1 MPRLPRSFH
10 AYFLYFLLLST
21 IAGLAL
27 AADTKEPKK
36 DAPYSPFV
44 QKSSKEG
51 EDAIKRFQYDK
62 SLKVELWAAEP
73 MLANPVC
80 FAFDGKGRC
89 YVAETFRHSAGATDN
104 RGKPWLDDDL
114 ASRTVEERVEMFK
127 KHAGKNFIR
136 DYETEHD
143 RVRLLEDTTGSGK
156 ADKATVFRDDFGGAA
171 DGIGAGLLAR
181 NGDVYFTCIPGLFK
195 LKDTKGTGQA
205 DVKETLSTGYGV
217 HVAFI
222 GHDLHGLRMG
232 PDGKLYFSIGDRG
245 FNVKSKEGKH
255 LFYPDTG
262 AVLRCDLDGANLEVV
277 HIGLRNPQEL
287 AFDDHGNLFTV
298 DNNSDSGDRARF
310 VYIVEGGDSGWRIGY
325 QYGSSMHDSTV
336 KQGTRGPFNY
346 EKLWH
351 PYHEGQPAH
360 IVPPLNNFADGPSGF
375 THYPGVGLSD
385 KYNGHFFLCDFRGG
399 AGGSGVWSFTTKPKG
414 AAFEMVNPQHFVW
427 SVLATDCD
435 FGPDCGF
442 YISDWTEGW
451 NKPGKGRIYKVTN
464 PEAQKSDVVM
474 DVKKMLAE
482 GFSKRSIEGLTKL
495 LEHPH
500 QQIRLK
506 LNSRWLAK
514 GNLRSKHSRKPPRK
528 ARTRW
533 RGCMPFGVSEWSRR
547 KSRKRSSPWF
557 PC

>member
-114 ASRTVEERVEMFK
+114 ASRTVEDRVEMFK

-143 RVRLLEDTTGSGK
+143 RVRLIEDTTGSGK
-156 ADKATVFRDDFGGAA
+156 ADKATVFRDDFGKAE

-181 NGDVYFTCIPGLFK
+181 NGDVYFSCIPGLFK
-195 LKDTKGTGQA
+195 MKDTKGTGQA

-245 FNVKSKEGKH
+245 FNVKTKEGKH

-277 HIGLRNPQEL
+277 HIGFGNIQRRRDASGPRERVRN
-287 AFDDHGNLFTV
+287 
-298 DNNSDSGDRARF
+298 
-310 VYIVEGGDSGWRIGY
+310 
-325 QYGSSMHDSTV
+325 
-336 KQGTRGPFNY
+336 GTRGGHLVERRAVRIRHRRRHRRLGRCPEFQ
-346 EKLWH
+346 KLA
-351 PYHEGQPAH
+351 PCV
-360 IVPPLNNFADGPSGF
+360 IV
-375 THYPGVGLSD
+375 TGVVSLDVATEAMVRS
-385 KYNGHFFLCDFRGG
+385 FL
-399 AGGSGVWSFTTKPKG
+399 
-414 AAFEMVNPQHFVW
+414 H
-427 SVLATDCD
+427 
-435 FGPDCGF
+435 
-442 YISDWTEGW
+442 
-451 NKPGKGRIYKVTN
+451 
-464 PEAQKSDVVM
+464 
-474 DVKKMLAE
+474 
-482 GFSKRSIEGLTKL
+482 LTKRI
-495 LEHPH
+495 E
-500 QQIRLK
+500 K
-506 LNSRWLAK
+506 
-514 GNLRSKHSRKPPRK
+514 
-528 ARTRW
+528 
-533 RGCMPFGVSEWSRR
+533 
-547 KSRKRSSPWF
+547 
-557 PC
+557 